1 MQTSDMLARI
11 KDGIFFE
18 RIFGQELD
26 WDAALDA
33 RDSGA
38 FDDGWRESND
48 KLAAGYPVDETA
60 TMEVREA
67 AFKTVFR
74 LTANPDLAAYV
85 SDDFGLITQA
95 NLHGAEIAF
104 IGRLWDSYV
113 HGIFPR

>member
-1 MQTSDMLARI
+1 MQSSDILAKI
-11 KDGIFFE
+11 NNGIFFE
-18 RIFGQELD
+18 RIFGQALD

-38 FDDGWRESND
+38 FDAGWRESSE
-48 KLAAGYPVDETA
+48 KLAAGYPLDETA

-67 AFKTVFR
+67 VFKTVFR

-95 NLHGAEIAF
+95 NLHGADIAF
-104 IGRLWDSYV
+104 IRRLWDAYLQ
-113 HGIFPR
+113 GAFPR

>member
-1 MQTSDMLARI
+1 MQTSNILAKI
-11 KDGIFFE
+11 NDGIFFE

-38 FDDGWRESND
+38 FDASWRESNE
-48 KLAAGYPVDETA
+48 KLAVGYPVDETV
-60 TMEVREA
+60 TIEVREA
-67 AFKTVFR
+67 VFKVVFR

-95 NLHGAEIAF
+95 NLHGADIAF
-104 IGRLWDSYV
+104 ISRLWDSYV